1 MRRTLLL
8 TNDFPP
14 RVGGIQSYV
23 HALASRLPAADL
35 VVLASDHPGS
45 AEFDAAQPFPVV
57 RYPTGMLLPTPAVA
71 RRAGELIAEHGLSAV
86 WYGAAAPLALLTP
99 RLRRCGIR
107 RTVACTYGHE
117 VGWSMLPGSR
127 QALRRIGTSNDV
139 LTFISRYSR
148 RRISAALG
156 PHAAL
161 EPLLPGVDAAEFHPD
176 PAGRADLR
184 ARYGLGDR
192 PVVVCVSRLVPRKGQ
207 DMLVRAWPRVLDE
220 RPDARLLIVGGGP
233 YGTRL
238 RRMAEASGAAG
249 SIVFAGAVPAA
260 ELPAHYACGD
270 VFAMPCRTRGAGL
283 DVEGLGIVFLEAS
296 ACGLPVI
303 AGDSGGA
310 PEAVVPEQT
319 GIVLSGRDV
328 PAIAAAC
335 TRLLG
340 DEDLR
345 REWGDAGRR
354 WVRTSWT
361 WQASADRLAELLDG

>member
-23 HALASRLPAADL
+23 HALATRLPADDL
-35 VVLASDHPGS
+35 VVLASDYPGS

-71 RRAGELIAEHGLSAV
+71 RRAAELIDEHRLAAV
-86 WYGAAAPLALLTP
+86 WYGAAAPLGLLTP
-99 RLRRCGIR
+99 RLRRNGVR

-127 QALRRIGTSNDV
+127 QALRRIGVSNDV

-156 PHAAL
+156 PRTAL
-161 EPLLPGVDAAEFHPD
+161 EFLPPGVDADTFRPD
-176 PAGRADLR
+176 PAARRAVR
-184 ARYGLGDR
+184 SRYGIGDE

-207 DMLVRAWPRVLDE
+207 DLLIAALPAVLSE
-220 RPDARLLIVGGGP
+220 HPDTRLLIVGDGP
-233 YGTRL
+233 DAARL
-238 RRMAEASGAAG
+238 RRLAAASPAG
-249 SIVFAGAVPAA
+249 RAVVFSGAVPFS
-260 ELPAHYACGD
+260 ELPAHYAAGD
-270 VFAMPCRTRGAGL
+270 VFAMPCRTRGGGL

-310 PEAVVPEQT
+310 PEAVLAEQT
-319 GIVLSGRDV
+319 GVVVDGRNV
-328 PAIAAAC
+328 HEVAAAMV
-335 TRLLG
+335 RLLADPG
-340 DEDLR
+340 LR
-345 REWGDAGRR
+345 ARWGEAGRR
-354 WVRTSWT
+354 WVRTDWN
-361 WQASADRLAELLDG
+361 WQAAADRLAALLSG

>member
-1 MRRTLLL
+1 VRRTLLL

-23 HALASRLPAADL
+23 HALATRLPASDL
-35 VVLASDHPGS
+35 VVLASDYAGS

-71 RRAGELIAEHGLSAV
+71 RRAGELIAEHGLTGV

-99 RLRRCGIR
+99 RLRRDGIE

-127 QALRRIGTSNDV
+127 QALRRIGNTNDII
-139 LTFISRYSR
+139 TFISRFSR

-161 EPLLPGVDAAEFHPD
+161 EPLVPGVDSDEFRPD
-176 PAGRADLR
+176 EQARATVR
-184 ARYGLGDR
+184 ARYGLGDA

-207 DMLVRAWPRVLDE
+207 DMLIRAWPTVLRDH
-220 RPDARLLIVGGGP
+220 PDARLLIVGDGS
-233 YGTRL
+233 YDKHL
-238 RRMAEASGAAG
+238 RRMAEASEAAG
-249 SIVFAGAVPAA
+249 AIVFTGRAPVG
-260 ELPAHYACGD
+260 ELPAHYAAGD

-310 PEAVVPEQT
+310 PEAVLPEQT
-319 GIVLSGRDV
+319 GIVLPGRDV
-328 PAIAAAC
+328 PAIAKAC
-335 TRLLG
+335 SRLLG
-340 DEDLR
+340 DPALR
-345 REWGDAGRR
+345 RAWGQAGRR
-354 WVRTSWT
+354 WVQPSWT
-361 WQASADRLAELLDG
+361 WQAAADRLVGLLNG

>member
-1 MRRTLLL
+1 VRRTLLL

-23 HALASRLPAADL
+23 HALATRLPPSDL
-35 VVLASDHPGS
+35 VVLASDYAGS
-45 AEFDAAQPFPVV
+45 ADFDAAQPFPVV

-71 RRAGELIAEHGLSAV
+71 RRAGELISEHGLTGV

-99 RLRRCGIR
+99 SLRRYGIE

-127 QALRRIGTSNDV
+127 QALRRIGNNTDV
-139 LTFISRYSR
+139 ITVISRYSR

-156 PHAAL
+156 PNAAL
-161 EPLLPGVDAAEFHPD
+161 EPLLPGVDSDEFHPD
-176 PAGRADLR
+176 PQARAAIR
-184 ARYGLGDR
+184 ARYGLGEA
-192 PVVVCVSRLVPRKGQ
+192 PVVVCVSRLVARKGQ
-207 DMLVRAWPRVLDE
+207 DMLIRAWPTVLRE
-220 RPDARLLIVGGGP
+220 HPDARLLIVGGGT
-233 YGTRL
+233 YGTKL
-238 RRMAEASGAAG
+238 RRMAEASGASD
-249 SIVFAGAVPAA
+249 SIVFTGPAPGG
-260 ELPAHYACGD
+260 ELAAHYAAGD

-310 PEAVVPEQT
+310 PEAVLPERA
-319 GIVLSGRDV
+319 GIVLPGRDV
-328 PAIAAAC
+328 EAIAEAC
-335 TRLLG
+335 IRLLG
-340 DEDLR
+340 DADLR
-345 REWGDAGRR
+345 RAWGQAGRE

-361 WQASADRLAELLDG
+361 WQAAADRLAGLLDG